1 MRPDGG
7 YVAMSI
13 VDLNLT
19 REGWIRSKRRCPL
32 GAALEQA
39 KEGSELGGTKVK
51 ITGTGFSGVT
61 GVRFGATKA
70 KSFSVKSETEIEA
83 VSPAGRGAPWP
94 CTPCAGTR

>member
-13 VDLNLT
+13 VDLNLI

-39 KEGSELGGTKVK
+39 KEGSELV
-51 ITGTGFSGVT
+51 S
-61 GVRFGATKA
+61 AT
-70 KSFSVKSETEIEA
+70 EA
-83 VSPAGRGAPWP
+83 TTWI
-94 CTPCAGTR
+94 